1 MAKTDAPTGRVDK
14 AAKVAPLIWS
24 APELAEMGKKQV
36 EAIIDAQTE
45 MFEAL
50 QEWHRDYFASTRSET
65 ILVSDIAA
73 KLWPLDRSPRPV
85 PLIRSGWGDGRP
97 GSAKTANDCL
107 PIVKSSWKP
116 AAASLPTAGRF
127 AAPRSFS
134 GKT

>member
-73 KLWPLDRSPRPV
+73 KLM
-85 PLIRSGWGDGRP
+85 
-97 GSAKTANDCL
+97 
-107 PIVKSSWKP
+107 
-116 AAASLPTAGRF
+116 AARSLPETGTAYQEWLGRWTARLGEDGQRLLADSQKF
-127 AAPRSFS
+127 MEASSRFVANSWAVR
-134 GKT
+134 GA